1 MIGSAYS
8 ITMATG
14 ESSGMLIGFVA
25 GNADDT
31 NGPPPPDHAMDVDVY
46 KIGVPGAGWVTAEVF
61 STARFGSGGYNTA
74 MELLDPFG
82 MPIFGVDNVHY
93 DDDTY
98 SAGTLQQT
106 DPLLLNIP
114 VPGPGFYYIRL
125 TNPAPMEVGTLDAY
139 WLLAGWQA
147 VAVPEPG
154 SVTGLLAVGALAML
168 RRGRAGKT
176 AR

>member
-1 MIGSAYS
+1 M
-8 ITMATG
+8 TMAGGAT
-14 ESSGMLIGFVA
+14 SGMLLGFVA

-31 NGPPPPDHAMDVDVY
+31 NGAPPPDHTMDVDVY
-46 KIGVPGAGWVTAEVF
+46 RMGVPGPGWITAEVF
-61 STARFGSGGYNTA
+61 STARFGAGGYNTA

-82 MPIFGVDNVHY
+82 SPIFGVDNIHY

-98 SAGTLQQT
+98 NTGTFQQP

-114 VPGPGFYYIRL
+114 VPGPGFYYLRI
-125 TNPAPMEVGTLDAY
+125 TNPVPGEVGPTDAY

-147 VAVPEPG
+147 VPEPG
-154 SVTGLLAVGALAML
+154 SVTALLAVGALAML
-168 RRGRAGKT
+168 RRGRAGQT